1 MAGGRCRQK
10 ICAGLD
16 EPAQSCIF
24 TGGLLS
30 VHYYS
35 GEAGEAGCLIHAG
48 ELAHEVKGTASGFF
62 NLNFFF

>member
-1 MAGGRCRQK
+1 MAGGRCRQNMRRLGRAG
-10 ICAGLD
+10 AGLY
-16 EPAQSCIF
+16 F
-24 TGGLLS
+24 HGGVLS